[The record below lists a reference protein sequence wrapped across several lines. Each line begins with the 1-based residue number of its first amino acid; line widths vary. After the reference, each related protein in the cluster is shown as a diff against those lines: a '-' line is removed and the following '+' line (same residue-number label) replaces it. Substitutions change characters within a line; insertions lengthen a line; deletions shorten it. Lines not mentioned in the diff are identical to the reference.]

1 MHYKGMT
8 YDVGTLFVENRST
21 RDEFDPSV
29 MRREID
35 IIKNDLH
42 CNAVRVCGQDIGRL
56 RATAEY
62 ALTQGHAVWF
72 SPLLVEATT
81 EETLAFLAACS
92 GVAEELRQTFP
103 NVLLVVGGELS

>member
-1 MHYKGMT
+1 MHYKGIT

-42 CNAVRVCGQDIGRL
+42 CNAVRRCGQDLARL

-62 ALTQGHAVWF
+62 ALNEAVAVGF
-72 SPLLVEATT
+72 SPLLGEAT
-81 EETLAFLAACS
+81 
-92 GVAEELRQTFP
+92 AEDTPAHL
-103 NVLLVVGGELS
+103 GECAGTHEASR

>member
-42 CNAVRVCGQDIGRL
+42 CNAVRVCGQDLVRL

-62 ALTQGHAVWF
+62 ALTQGLAVWF
-72 SPLLVEATT
+72 SPLLSD
-81 EETLAFLAACS
+81 CS
-92 GVAEELRQTFP
+92 
-103 NVLLVVGGELS
+103 